1 MKSNLIALSHWLSYD
16 GMLAARVLVLR
27 FPIWI
32 FRSFDNFG
40 PNPKIC
46 IPNTFKS
53 NVKKPIIAIFN
64 FRRQFVAIG
73 SLTKMRTYLSN
84 RNGYNRKRCVRYS
97 ESSTEFDQHAM
108 ANILIYSFRSF
119 VWSISFTPILFSL
132 LVAVWFGISLFKV

>member
-32 FRSFDNFG
+32 FRSFDNLGRIRKFVYQ
-40 PNPKIC
+40 
-46 IPNTFKS
+46 THS
-53 NVKKPIIAIFN
+53 NQTWKKPIIAIFN